1 MPCQVILGAWRPCPQ
16 ASTCK
21 KAGVS
26 GTHCQQKLASL
37 PAVAQ
42 AGPLLQNACRGGAS
56 PTPCAALGPRAL
68 GRGLWEAQ
76 AEENHLEQKDCQGA
90 SVPGAGAG
98 EHGGGELEPESGP
111 LTHFRLSGLSGE
123 GAWPPLSPHGPHT
136 LRTASVG
143 QGLSIKLPH
152 RKWGKRAKSGI

>member
-1 MPCQVILGAWRPCPQ
+1 MGQELEHCDWKVLSRGPTP
-16 ASTCK
+16 
-21 KAGVS
+21 
-26 GTHCQQKLASL
+26 THVTPIPTS
-37 PAVAQ
+37 VGHW
-42 AGPLLQNACRGGAS
+42 AGPERHV
-56 PTPCAALGPRAL
+56 AL

-98 EHGGGELEPESGP
+98 EHGEGELEPESGP